1 MTTTVTANGAV
12 VLPRKVRQE
21 KKLRVGDELEV
32 LTDEDEPNVI
42 MLRRVQKSPNEGLLD
57 VLRACPVKGFRIPN
71 RSKELPRDV
80 KL

>member
-1 MTTTVTANGAV
+1 MTTIVTANGAV
-12 VLPRKVRQE
+12 VLPRKVRRE

-42 MLRRVQKSPNEGLLD
+42 MLRRVQNSPNEGLLD

>member
-1 MTTTVTANGAV
+1 MTTIVTANGAV

-42 MLRRVQKSPNEGLLD
+42 MLRRVQKAPNEGLLD

-71 RSKELPRDV
+71 RSKEQPRDV

>member
-1 MTTTVTANGAV
+1 MTTTITANGAV

-42 MLRRVQKSPNEGLLD
+42 MLRRVQKAPNEGLLD
-57 VLRACPVKGFRIPN
+57 VLRACPVKGFHIPN
-71 RSKELPRDV
+71 RSKDLPRDV

>member
-42 MLRRVQKSPNEGLLD
+42 MLRRVQKSPNEGLLE
-57 VLRACPVKGFRIPN
+57 VLRACPVKGFRIPS
-71 RSKELPRDV
+71 RSTELPRDV